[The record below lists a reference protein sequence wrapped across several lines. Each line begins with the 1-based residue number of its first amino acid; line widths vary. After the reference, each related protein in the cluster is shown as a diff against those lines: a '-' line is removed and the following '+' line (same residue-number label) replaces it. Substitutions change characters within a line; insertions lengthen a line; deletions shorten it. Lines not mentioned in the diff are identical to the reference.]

1 MGRWCRWVQV
11 SAVPNGKPPVARC
24 CVSPS
29 PPVLRYRCTSGG
41 AQYLFPLFRPPC
53 NTTTTAHSPP
63 ITTAP
68 PPYPALPTQ
77 LLAPRLQPCEG
88 LRSAFLVR
96 GSQQQEDDGEEPG
109 VGGGGQAWGRPP
121 AA

>member
-1 MGRWCRWVQV
+1 MRRELIE
-11 SAVPNGKPPVARC
+11 P
-24 CVSPS
+24 
-29 PPVLRYRCTSGG
+29 
-41 AQYLFPLFRPPC
+41 
-53 NTTTTAHSPP
+53 
-63 ITTAP
+63 
-68 PPYPALPTQ
+68 
-77 LLAPRLQPCEG
+77 LLAKARPHVDDFLQGVKYSVRRPEMVALGEMAHYYLAKVPLLEWFVRGPDGEVVQPCKG